1 MLGDE
6 KAFIDKVLAGLNRYR
21 AEDPSRNRKELES
34 MQDRLLK
41 TRSRWQELD
50 ANDLLTL
57 GELQEKLTAIARELK
72 TLEAELD
79 REAQL
84 PGEDAFDG
92 HCRREI
98 GRFLAL
104 ETVTNADMRRLVDH
118 ITVDR
123 EGNVRVLLRK
133 FEECP

>member
-1 MLGDE
+1 
-6 KAFIDKVLAGLNRYR
+6 
-21 AEDPSRNRKELES
+21 

-41 TRSRWQELD
+41 KRSRWQELY

-84 PGEDAFDG
+84 PGEDASDG

-123 EGNVRVLLRK
+123 EGNVRVFLQK
-133 FEECP
+133 FREHP